1 MSNLYINIGNTNTS
15 FAVSISNNIEELN
28 VIKKETSIFKKNNF
42 KKNLEE
48 VIEQFNSKINFVYI
62 SSVVPSI
69 NYKFENF
76 FKKRRI
82 VFLFMSHNEIPYLD
96 LTNLKNPSE
105 LGSDILAQSCYIN
118 RFFEEVMVVSLGTA
132 SIIYHMKDNKFT
144 GCLILPGIKNSI
156 NSIKDSTEIEEFKI
170 IDTDQILGTN
180 TNEAISIG
188 IINTIENTVES
199 IMKKLDTNCPIIC
212 TGGNA
217 SFLLKNKWWFIDNL
231 EIMGLFF
238 FAQNFSQKE
247 EEEIVFN

>member
-1 MSNLYINIGNTNTS
+1 M
-15 FAVSISNNIEELN
+15 
-28 VIKKETSIFKKNNF
+28 
-42 KKNLEE
+42 
-48 VIEQFNSKINFVYI
+48 
-62 SSVVPSI
+62 VPSI

-82 VFLFMSHNEIPYLD
+82 VFLFISHNEIPYLD

-217 SFLLKNKWWFIDNL
+217 SFLLKNKW
-231 EIMGLFF
+231 
-238 FAQNFSQKE
+238 
-247 EEEIVFN
+247 